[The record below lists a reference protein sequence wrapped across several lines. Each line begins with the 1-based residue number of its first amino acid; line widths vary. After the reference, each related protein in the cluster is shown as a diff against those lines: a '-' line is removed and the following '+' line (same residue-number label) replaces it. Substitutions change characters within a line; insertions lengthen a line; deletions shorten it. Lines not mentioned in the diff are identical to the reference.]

1 MQRIGTPSDGIM
13 KQRATEDQ
21 LVISA
26 FGQRLRELR
35 ESRPHPVKGSAFM
48 PQNMAA
54 ARAGLDG
61 SYWGR
66 LERGE
71 CDPTLTSLLRIQQ
84 GLELDSIETLLGQTG
99 SERLG
104 VNLRRLAESS
114 LQSSH

>member
-1 MQRIGTPSDGIM
+1 MQRIGTPSDANM
-13 KQRATEDQ
+13 KQRPTEDQ
-21 LVISA
+21 AVILA

-35 ESRPHPVKGSAFM
+35 KSRPHPAKISAFM
-48 PQNMAA
+48 PQNVAA
-54 ARAGLDG
+54 GRSGLDG

-71 CDPTLTSLLRIQQ
+71 CDPTLTSLLRIQH

-104 VNLRRLAESS
+104 VNLRHR
-114 LQSSH
+114 